1 MKRLHLMLLAVCGI
15 ALAAIQA
22 PVGAK
27 AQDKYPSKPVK
38 LLVPY
43 GPGGA
48 TDIVARIVG
57 EHLRDVLGQAFY
69 VENKP
74 GGYGMIAIEDMAR
87 SKPDGYTLMVG
98 NVSTNAIT
106 PILFKSKL
114 KISYERDVVP
124 VMRLVDVPAFLLV
137 TATNFAP
144 RTVGELID
152 TVKKNPGR
160 VRYGTVGV
168 GSYPDYDMALFAK
181 RAGNLDADRHP
192 QPCGRARRGSRHDH
206 GRHPDRLPQRRQH
219 RGHGQGRQAPA
230 ARDRQS

>member
-1 MKRLHLMLLAVCGI
+1 MKRLQIMLLVAFGI
-15 ALAAIQA
+15 GFAGVAWHAQA
-22 PVGAK
+22 
-27 AQDKYPSKPVK
+27 QEKYPSKPVK
-38 LLVPY
+38 ILVPY

-87 SKPDGYTLMVG
+87 SRPDGYTLMVG

-106 PILFKSKL
+106 PVLFKSKL
-114 KISYERDVVP
+114 KINYDRDVIP
-124 VMRLVDVPAFLLV
+124 VMRLVDIPAFLLV
-137 TATNFAP
+137 TTTNFAP
-144 RTVGELID
+144 RTVPELID

-181 RAGNLDADRHP
+181 RAGDLDLAGIP
-192 QPCGRARRGSRHDH
+192 NRAG
-206 GRHPDRLPQRRQH
+206 
-219 RGHGQGRQAPA
+219 A
-230 ARDRQS
+230 AGVVLDMITGDTQ